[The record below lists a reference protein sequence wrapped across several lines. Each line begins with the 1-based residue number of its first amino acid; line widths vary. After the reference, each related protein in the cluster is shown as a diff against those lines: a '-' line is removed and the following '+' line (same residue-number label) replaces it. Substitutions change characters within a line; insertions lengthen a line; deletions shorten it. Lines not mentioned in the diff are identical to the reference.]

1 MAVLKV
7 KSGSDWVPINGS
19 WSGLDPSAG
28 ADDVGGE
35 TCGRLTPVSGDPLGE
50 GVSSTLFFT
59 PFMGE
64 NIALF
69 NGNKWVNTD
78 FTELSFDLTPYASSG
93 AFGKLYDV
101 FIWLDGETVKL
112 DVWPWQDITTING
125 LNTGATLN
133 PQVRSNEL
141 DIKDGVYVSEPNG
154 VKRYLGTIN
163 IDGSG
168 QTQNSVDRRWIWNL
182 SHRQTQL
189 LDDLRPYQS
198 YTYSSANWRP
208 MGNTDSRIEFVTGLP
223 GNSVSLTNAVMVAG
237 AAAVRYYNLASAI
250 NGVITPSLNI
260 FRNYSGQSW
269 QTLALTQGFAKPYA
283 GLNRVYSV
291 ELVDAGAQN
300 SLYTGTQV
308 DFRHTGGLKGG
319 WAC

>member
-7 KSGSDWVPINGS
+7 KSGDEWVPINGS
-19 WSGLDPSAG
+19 WSGDDP
-28 ADDVGGE
+28 ADAAGGE

-50 GVSSTLFFT
+50 GVSSTIFFT

-78 FTELSFDLTPYASSG
+78 FTELSFDLTPYATSG

-141 DIKDGVYVSEPNG
+141 DIKDGVYVSDPSG

-168 QTQNSVDRRWIWNL
+168 QTQNSVNRRWIWNL

-189 LDDLRPYQS
+189 LDDLRPYQA

-208 MGNTDSRIEFVTGLP
+208 MGNNDFHIEFVTGLP
-223 GNSVSLTNAVMVAG
+223 GDAVSLTNAVMIGGPAPY
-237 AAAVRYYNLASAI
+237 RYYNLASAI

-283 GLNRVYSV
+283 GLNRAYSV

-300 SLYTGTQV
+300 ELYTGTQS